1 MWRRLATYLLLGKA
15 TKPPFF
21 QFVLHF
27 VSSSFY
33 VLICDCVMFVSVEL
47 GRRMISPGPGEGAHP
62 CLGEVIS
69 MSWWRCLDVV
79 LSYVALFFCEV
90 KSNLIWVVYQ
100 TIHFGFTQLLLCCIL
115 FLLGSSSR
123 VQDFLPYL
131 YVLAGAGW
139 LFQVPIFCLP
149 GRAGWPL
156 STSELSSPILS
167 PFIYTRLMQFFSGHG
182 WTPSTASNLHA
193 GWRGSCY
200 QVSWYRSLVIFLP
213 YRLCSR
219 RVSWYRSS

>member
-167 PFIYTRLMQFFSGHG
+167 PFIYTRPMHFSQAMVDDSKHRVPFSMRDDRAHVAKFHG
-182 WTPSTASNLHA
+182 IA
-193 GWRGSCY
+193 R
-200 QVSWYRSLVIFLP
+200 
-213 YRLCSR
+213 
-219 RVSWYRSS
+219 